1 MRSILIGTHLQAKI
15 SRQTE
20 KNLHRP
26 LEPLE
31 RSFRLWN
38 FKRIR
43 PEAFE
48 MRVIFEIK

>member
-1 MRSILIGTHLQAKI
+1 MRSILIGTQLQAYT
-15 SRQTE
+15 SRETGKTLLRRIE
-20 KNLHRP
+20 P
-26 LEPLE
+26 LEP
-31 RSFRLWN
+31 SFRLWN

>member
-20 KNLHRP
+20 KTLLRRS
-26 LEPLE
+26 EPLE
-31 RSFRLWN
+31 TSFRLWN

-48 MRVIFEIK
+48 MKGIFEIK